1 MALASALV
9 WKEHC
14 IECAVPDCYAVC
26 PLFVARADNKC
37 ARFVYGIYANTRF
50 SGLFDFGADV
60 HFRRWGKLEARLV
73 GGADSPRRLRQFTRL
88 DRATLS
94 VLSPI
99 ASGLARVE
107 PKRKLN
113 GLYRV
118 VSERAIARATRV
130 RSGAARFDDFVIEVY
145 NPNPGPVGLIVEV
158 QQDHPVYR
166 TSVLLA
172 PGPNLHRI
180 AYQELEGFLEGPG
193 GRLLVYPENDAEVRL
208 VFQWLDLV
216 RYTSRS
222 EAGIRE
228 SSSAT
233 RVSISILPDQA
244 TGTQQ
249 SAAQPPDPRGS
260 GRPEPASKVKCVAWD
275 LDNTL
280 WSGVLVEDGPAALTL
295 RPGVVELIKDFDAR
309 GILNTIVSKND
320 HELAWQKVTELGL
333 SEYFVSP
340 AINWGPKS
348 ANLKAIAEILNI
360 DISTF
365 VLIDDSAFERGEVAS
380 ALPQVRVVAETEI
393 GMLLRR
399 PEFDVPVSAESAG
412 RRLSYLAEDKR
423 RAIAASSGD
432 SYEDFL
438 TSCEMKTVLFA
449 PTSPDERE
457 RVLELL
463 LRSNQL
469 NLSTRRYTQSELEAV
484 LADKSILSLGFRC
497 SDKFGD
503 YGIVGFLTI
512 SMAGTTPFLRDLVIS
527 CQIAKKKVENA
538 IFKWL
543 VTNLGTAGATNLEAG
558 YIPTPRDHVLLDT
571 LREVGFV
578 LDTERDGIQTL
589 NLAFDH
595 EIPAGAIVEIDANRV
610 KIPPPIAGPGNDRR
624 AATP

>member
-1 MALASALV
+1 M
-9 WKEHC
+9 
-14 IECAVPDCYAVC
+14 
-26 PLFVARADNKC
+26 
-37 ARFVYGIYANTRF
+37 YGIYANTRF
-50 SGLFDFGADV
+50 NGLFDFGADV

-73 GGADSPRRLRQFTRL
+73 GGADSPRRLRQFALL

-94 VLSPI
+94 VVSPI
-99 ASGLARVE
+99 ASGLARVD

-113 GLYRV
+113 GLYRA
-118 VSERAIARATRV
+118 VSERAIARVTRP
-130 RSGAARFDDFVIEVY
+130 RSRGGARFDDFVIEVY
-145 NPNPGPVGLIVEV
+145 NPNPEPVGLIVEV
-158 QQDHPVYR
+158 QRDRPVYR

-180 AYQELEGFLEGPG
+180 AYRELEGFLGGQG

-222 EAGIRE
+222 EAGPKASKSPAR
-228 SSSAT
+228 A
-233 RVSISILPDQA
+233 SIPILPDEGMGKQEF
-244 TGTQQ
+244 
-249 SAAQPPDPRGS
+249 AAQPADPRGS
-260 GRPEPASKVKCVAWD
+260 GRPDPATKVKCLAWD

-280 WSGVLVEDGPAALTL
+280 WSGVLVEDGPAALNL
-295 RPGVVELIKDFDAR
+295 RPGVVELIKDLDAR

-320 HELAWQKVTELGL
+320 HDMAWQKVTDLGL
-333 SEYFVSP
+333 AEYFVSP

-348 ANLKAIAEILNI
+348 ANLKAIAEVLNI

-365 VLIDDSAFERGEVAS
+365 VLIDDSAFERGEVAA

-393 GMLLRR
+393 GMLMGR
-399 PEFDVPVSAESAG
+399 PEFDVPVSVESAG

-432 SYEDFL
+432 SYEEFL
-438 TSCEMKTVLFA
+438 KSCEMKTVLFA
-449 PTSPDERE
+449 PTNPDERE

-469 NLSTRRYTQSELEAV
+469 NLSTRRYTESELEAV
-484 LADKSILSLGFRC
+484 LADNSILSLAFRC

-527 CQIAKKKVENA
+527 CRIAKKKVENA
-538 IFKWL
+538 IFTWL
-543 VTNLGTAGATNLEAG
+543 VTNLGATGAANLEAG
-558 YIPTPRDHVLLDT
+558 YLPTPRNHVLLDT
-571 LREVGFV
+571 LTEVGFV
-578 LDTERDGIQTL
+578 LDNERDGIQTL
-589 NLAFDH
+589 NLTFDR
-595 EIPAGAIVEIDANRV
+595 EIPAGAIVDVVANGV
-610 KIPPPIAGPGNDRR
+610 QMPSPTAGPGKRR
-624 AATP
+624 AAPS